1 LGTFWEHLGNIL
13 FLSPEWLYR
22 NLIENQVPHGTS
34 MGNIGNIINKLDNI
48 QILYN
53 SLVMRDFQKL
63 VTKKESF
70 PQLRTP
76 FLQIKSGE
84 HFGNI
89 NLGTSWECFQGIFLT
104 VKTVFK
110 QHLEKRSL
118 FTRPPNLLTYLYNS
132 W

>member
-1 LGTFWEHLGNIL
+1 
-13 FLSPEWLYR
+13 
-22 NLIENQVPHGTS
+22 
-34 MGNIGNIINKLDNI
+34 
-48 QILYN
+48 
-53 SLVMRDFQKL
+53 MRDFLKL
-63 VTKKESF
+63 IAKKEYF

-89 NLGTSWECFQGIFLT
+89 NLGTSWECFQSIFLT

-110 QHLEKRSL
+110 QHHENRSL
-118 FTRPPNLLTYLYNS
+118 FTHPHNLLTYLYNS